1 MRISIYPPT
10 TMKNNIIRLQSSSKL
25 GRLGIVEAG
34 AKGLE
39 TVIRCK
45 EAPLESV
52 HYERERYE
60 TVLKNPF
67 QNVSNFSLVVKYD

>member
-1 MRISIYPPT
+1 MRINIYPPT
-10 TMKNNIIRLQSSSKL
+10 TMKNNIIQLQSSSKL
-25 GRLGIVEAG
+25 GRQGIVEAG

-52 HYERERYE
+52 LCEKERYA
-60 TVLKNPF
+60 TIFKNNPF
-67 QNVSNFSLVVKYD
+67 QNILIMLRHE

>member
-1 MRISIYPPT
+1 MRINIYPPT
-10 TMKNNIIRLQSSSKL
+10 TMKNNIIQPQNSSKL
-25 GRLGIVEAG
+25 GRQGIVEAG

-52 HYERERYE
+52 LCEKERYFKQFS
-60 TVLKNPF
+60 KNNPL
-67 QNVSNFSLVVKYD
+67 QNVSNIIS